1 MKMDE
6 MMIYFCT
13 YTYIFTYNIIQK
25 DNDGKLKRDPIIL
38 IEHNRNDCKIILQ
51 ILLSRHDNES
61 LS

>member
-1 MKMDE
+1 

-51 ILLSRHDNES
+51 ILLIRHDNES